1 MANLDINQGY
11 SQAKSKIS
19 AYQTVKQ
26 SKEDD
31 KKQQKEK
38 TKASTDKKKSE
49 VQKSIND
56 LKKGGQDKKNQIKNE
71 IKSQLEQLLELFKAT
86 LPSGG
91 GSSLKLLTNVF
102 LQAATNTKSKI
113 QETLVSEIV
122 STIGCSEEQSYGS
135 VANQPIYIKVN
146 QVDLFKILK
155 NSPDDEDFKYQYEKN
170 TTNNGSFPYA
180 MNQQLY
186 KRLQNPSQSFSQD
199 NTGGNG
205 QTYQGASQSQIFD
218 IQYVQNYLGPNNLQ
232 VTGDFFKVTLN
243 NQANNRT
250 SVTDFLQDYYT
261 SIDIMPF
268 DNLSV
273 NLKNLLTGSFDFSA
287 GLSSDELKEQSKFM
301 TVLKRIMGICEDPNK
316 KIDVAGTSKLSDID
330 EIDDSFFDV
339 TNQELMV
346 IEQEINNTIDGVV
359 EFEGCEGIKL
369 PIDVLADRKS
379 QDEIINENSN
389 NSKIEKFEKSLEDI
403 ANDPKWKSLI
413 PGLGLD
419 LNLLASLQSN
429 IILGLP
435 RMILKTILSPKV
447 MLGFLI
453 MVKAIKNEIS
463 EKLDDLFDD
472 LTNFMKTFKKF
483 ILNFMKKITSIF
495 VEELFNILK
504 KQIKV
509 LVETIL
515 LEVVKE
521 AKNKQISMYA
531 SIVYILLVIGQ
542 AVVDF
547 RNCKSVIDE
556 ILKLLNL
563 GLSQLNLGLPQ
574 FILAGASLLG
584 GVSDTRAFSN
594 VIENLQKQGLP
605 TGAAPDGGPNLMNM
619 SMMSMVKG
627 MNQEQAENGKT
638 EVFIPPLTITPAGIT
653 LPSKGVGKSY

>member
-1 MANLDINQGY
+1 MANLDINKGY
-11 SQAKSKIS
+11 SDAKSKIS

-31 KKQQKEK
+31 IRQQKEK
-38 TKASTDKKKSE
+38 TKASTDKRKSE
-49 VQKSIND
+49 VQKNIND
-56 LKKGGQDKKNQIKNE
+56 LKKGASDKKTQIKNE
-71 IKSQLEQLLELFKAT
+71 IKNQLEQLLDLFKAT

-91 GSSLKLLTNVF
+91 GSSLKVLTNVF
-102 LQAATNTKSKI
+102 LQAANNTKSKI

-122 STIGCSEEQSYGS
+122 STIGCSEEQSYTP
-135 VANQPIYIKVN
+135 NQPIYIKVN

-155 NSPDDEDFKYQYEKN
+155 YSPDDEDYKFQYEKN
-170 TTNNGSFPYA
+170 TTNNGSTPYA

-186 KRLQNPSQSFSQD
+186 KRLQNPSQSFLQD
-199 NTGGNG
+199 ITGGNG
-205 QTYQGASQSQIFD
+205 QTYKGASASQIFD

-250 SVTDFLQDYYT
+250 TVTDFLQDYYT

-273 NLKNLLTGSFDFSA
+273 NLKNMLSGSFDFSA
-287 GLSSDELKEQSKFM
+287 GLSSDELREQNKFDM
-301 TVLKRIMGICEDPNK
+301 VLKRIMGICEDPNK
-316 KIDVAGTSKLSDID
+316 KIDVAGTSKLSDVD

-346 IEQEINNTIDGVV
+346 IEQKVNNIINGVV
-359 EFEGCEGIKL
+359 EYEGCEGIKL

-379 QDEIINENSN
+379 QEEIVNENSDN
-389 NSKIEKFEKSLEDI
+389 GKIEKFEKSLDDM
-403 ANDPKWKSLI
+403 ANDPKWKSLV

-419 LNLLASLQSN
+419 LNIKALLQSN

-435 RMILKTILSPKV
+435 KIIVKTILSPKV

-463 EKLDDLFDD
+463 EKLDDAFDD

-495 VEELFNILK
+495 VEELFKILK

-515 LEVVKE
+515 LEIIKE

-531 SIVYILLVIGQ
+531 NIVYILLVIGQ
-542 AVVDF
+542 GVVDF
-547 RNCKSVIDE
+547 KNCKSVIDE

-574 FILAGASLLG
+574 FILAGSSLLG

-594 VIENLQKQGLP
+594 VIEKLQSQGLP
-605 TGAAPDGGPNLMNM
+605 TGAAPDGGPNFMNM
-619 SMMSMVKG
+619 SMMSLIKG
-627 MNQEQAENGKT
+627 MNQEQAENGKA
-638 EVFIPPLTITPAGIT
+638 EIFIPPLTITPAGIT
-653 LPSKGVGKSY
+653 LPSKGYGKAL

>member
-1 MANLDINQGY
+1 MLKTQISPIRTINSNNRDTESFEKVSDMFDNLVVPNWSY
-11 SQAKSKIS
+11 SSNVTER
-19 AYQTVKQ
+19 AY
-26 SKEDD
+26 E
-31 KKQQKEK
+31 
-38 TKASTDKKKSE
+38 
-49 VQKSIND
+49 
-56 LKKGGQDKKNQIKNE
+56 
-71 IKSQLEQLLELFKAT
+71 
-86 LPSGG
+86 
-91 GSSLKLLTNVF
+91 
-102 LQAATNTKSKI
+102 
-113 QETLVSEIV
+113 
-122 STIGCSEEQSYGS
+122 Y
-135 VANQPIYIKVN
+135 
-146 QVDLFKILK
+146 
-155 NSPDDEDFKYQYEKN
+155 DDED
-170 TTNNGSFPYA
+170 
-180 MNQQLY
+180 
-186 KRLQNPSQSFSQD
+186 D
-199 NTGGNG
+199 
-205 QTYQGASQSQIFD
+205 
-218 IQYVQNYLGPNNLQ
+218 
-232 VTGDFFKVTLN
+232 
-243 NQANNRT
+243 
-250 SVTDFLQDYYT
+250 
-261 SIDIMPF
+261 
-268 DNLSV
+268 
-273 NLKNLLTGSFDFSA
+273 
-287 GLSSDELKEQSKFM
+287 
-301 TVLKRIMGICEDPNK
+301 
-316 KIDVAGTSKLSDID
+316 SDID

-346 IEQEINNTIDGVV
+346 IEQKVNNTIDGVV

-403 ANDPKWKSLI
+403 ANDPKWKSLV

-453 MVKAIKNEIS
+453 MVKGIKNEIS

-495 VEELFNILK
+495 VEELFKILK
-504 KQIKV
+504 KQIKA

-521 AKNKQISMYA
+521 AKNKQIRMYA
-531 SIVYILLVIGQ
+531 SIVYILLVVGQ

-563 GLSQLNLGLPQ
+563 GLSQLSLGLPQ
-574 FILAGASLLG
+574 FILAGSSLLG

-605 TGAAPDGGPNLMNM
+605 TGGAPDGGPNFMNM

-627 MNQEQAENGKT
+627 LNQEQAENGKT
-638 EVFIPPLTITPAGIT
+638 EIFIPPLTMTPAGIT

>member
-1 MANLDINQGY
+1 MANLDINKGY
-11 SQAKSKIS
+11 SDAKSKIS

-31 KKQQKEK
+31 IRQQKEK
-38 TKASTDKKKSE
+38 TKASTDKRKSE
-49 VQKSIND
+49 VQKNIND
-56 LKKGGQDKKNQIKNE
+56 LKKGASDKKTQIKNE
-71 IKSQLEQLLELFKAT
+71 IKNQLEQLLDLFKAT

-91 GSSLKLLTNVF
+91 GSSLKVLTNVF
-102 LQAATNTKSKI
+102 LQAANNTKSKI

-122 STIGCSEEQSYGS
+122 STIGCSEEQSYTPS
-135 VANQPIYIKVN
+135 QPIYIKVN

-155 NSPDDEDFKYQYEKN
+155 YSPDDEDYKFQYEKN
-170 TTNNGSFPYA
+170 TTNNGSTPYA

-186 KRLQNPSQSFSQD
+186 KRLQNPSQSFLQD
-199 NTGGNG
+199 ITGGNG
-205 QTYQGASQSQIFD
+205 QTYKGASASQIFD

-250 SVTDFLQDYYT
+250 TVTDFLQDYYT

-273 NLKNLLTGSFDFSA
+273 NLKNMLSGSFDFSA
-287 GLSSDELKEQSKFM
+287 GLSSDELREQNKFDM
-301 TVLKRIMGICEDPNK
+301 VLKRIMGICEDPNK

-346 IEQEINNTIDGVV
+346 IEQKVNNIINGVV
-359 EFEGCEGIKL
+359 EYEGCEGIKL

-379 QDEIINENSN
+379 QEEIVNENSDN
-389 NSKIEKFEKSLEDI
+389 GKIEKFEKSLDDM
-403 ANDPKWKSLI
+403 ANDPKWKSLV

-419 LNLLASLQSN
+419 LNIKALLQSN

-435 RMILKTILSPKV
+435 KIIVKTILSPKV

-463 EKLDDLFDD
+463 EKLDDAFDD

-483 ILNFMKKITSIF
+483 ILNFMKKITAIF
-495 VEELFNILK
+495 VEELFKILK

-515 LEVVKE
+515 LEIIKE

-531 SIVYILLVIGQ
+531 NIVYILLVIGQ
-542 AVVDF
+542 GVVDF

-574 FILAGASLLG
+574 FILAGSSLLG

-594 VIENLQKQGLP
+594 VVEKLQSQGLP
-605 TGAAPDGGPNLMNM
+605 TGAAPDGGPNFMNM
-619 SMMSMVKG
+619 SMMSLIKG
-627 MNQEQAENGKT
+627 MNQEQAENGKA
-638 EVFIPPLTITPAGIT
+638 EIFIPPLTMTPAGIT
-653 LPSKGVGKSY
+653 LPSKGYGKAL

>member
-1 MANLDINQGY
+1 MANLDINKGY
-11 SQAKSKIS
+11 ADAKSKIS

-31 KKQQKEK
+31 IRQQKEK
-38 TKASTDKKKSE
+38 TKASTDKRKSE

-56 LKKGGQDKKNQIKNE
+56 LKKGASSKKTQIKNE
-71 IKSQLEQLLELFKAT
+71 IKNQLEQLLDLFKAT

-91 GSSLKLLTNVF
+91 GSSLNVLTNVF
-102 LQAATNTKSKI
+102 LQAANNTKSKI

-122 STIGCSEEQSYGS
+122 STIGCSEEQAYTP
-135 VANQPIYIKVN
+135 NQPIYIKVN

-155 NSPDDEDFKYQYEKN
+155 YSPDDEDYKFQYEKN
-170 TTNNGSFPYA
+170 TTNNGSIPYA

-186 KRLQNPSQSFSQD
+186 KRLQNPSQSFLQD
-199 NTGGNG
+199 TTGGNG
-205 QTYQGASQSQIFD
+205 QTYKGASASQIFD

-273 NLKNLLTGSFDFSA
+273 NLKNMLSGSFDFSA
-287 GLSSDELKEQSKFM
+287 GLSSDELREQNKFDM
-301 TVLKRIMGICEDPNK
+301 VLKRIMGICEDPNK
-316 KIDVAGTSKLSDID
+316 KIDVAGTSKLSDVD

-346 IEQEINNTIDGVV
+346 IEQKVNNIINGVV
-359 EFEGCEGIKL
+359 EYEGCEGIKL

-379 QDEIINENSN
+379 QEEIVNENSDN
-389 NSKIEKFEKSLEDI
+389 GKIEKFEKSLDDM
-403 ANDPKWKSLI
+403 ANDPKWKSLV

-419 LNLLASLQSN
+419 LNIKALLQSN

-435 RMILKTILSPKV
+435 KIIVKTILSPKV

-463 EKLDDLFDD
+463 EKLDDAFDD

-483 ILNFMKKITSIF
+483 ILNFMKKITAIF
-495 VEELFNILK
+495 VEELFKILK

-515 LEVVKE
+515 LEIIKE

-531 SIVYILLVIGQ
+531 NIVYILLVIGQ
-542 AVVDF
+542 GVVDF

-574 FILAGASLLG
+574 FILAGSSLLG

-594 VIENLQKQGLP
+594 VIEKLQSQGLP
-605 TGAAPDGGPNLMNM
+605 TGAAPDGGPNFMNM
-619 SMMSMVKG
+619 SMMSLIKG
-627 MNQEQAENGKT
+627 MNQEQAENGKA
-638 EVFIPPLTITPAGIT
+638 EIFIPPLTITPAGIT
-653 LPSKGVGKSY
+653 LPSKGYGKAL

>member
-1 MANLDINQGY
+1 MANLDINKGY
-11 SQAKSKIS
+11 SDAKSKIS

-31 KKQQKEK
+31 KRQQKEK
-38 TKASTDKKKSE
+38 TKASLDKKKSE

-56 LKKGGQDKKNQIKNE
+56 LKKGASDKKKEIKNE
-71 IKSQLEQLLELFKAT
+71 IKNQLEQLLDLFKAT

-91 GSSLKLLTNVF
+91 GSSLKVLTNVF
-102 LQAATNTKSKI
+102 LQAAINTKPRI
-113 QETLVSEIV
+113 QEALVSEIV
-122 STIGCSEEQSYGS
+122 TTIGCSEEQSYTP
-135 VANQPIYIKVN
+135 NQPIYIKVS

-155 NSPDDEDFKYQYEKN
+155 NSPDDEDFKFYYEKN
-170 TTNNGSFPYA
+170 TTNNGSTPYA

-186 KRLQNPSQSFSQD
+186 KRLQNPSQSFLQD

-205 QTYQGASQSQIFD
+205 QTYKGASASQIFD

-243 NQANNRT
+243 NQVNNRT

-261 SIDIMPF
+261 SIDVMPF
-268 DNLSV
+268 DNLAA
-273 NLKNLLTGSFDFSA
+273 NLKNLLSGSFDFSG
-287 GLSSDELKEQSKFM
+287 GLTSDQLREESKFEK
-301 TVLKRIMGICEDPNK
+301 VLKRIMGICEDPNK
-316 KIDVAGTSKLSDID
+316 KIDVAGTSKLSDVD

-339 TNQELMV
+339 TNQELMS
-346 IEQEINNTIDGVV
+346 IEQKINNTLNGVV
-359 EFEGCEGIKL
+359 EYEGCEGIKL
-369 PIDVLADRKS
+369 PINVLADRKS
-379 QDEIINENSN
+379 QEEIVNENSDN
-389 NSKIEKFEKSLEDI
+389 AKIEKFEKSLDDM
-403 ANDPKWKSLI
+403 ANDPKWKSLV

-419 LNLLASLQSN
+419 LNILSLLQSN

-435 RMILKTILSPKV
+435 LMVLKTILSPKV

-483 ILNFMKKITSIF
+483 ILNFMKKITAIF
-495 VEELFNILK
+495 VEELFKILK

-515 LEVVKE
+515 LEIIKE

-531 SIVYILLVIGQ
+531 NIVYILLVIGQ

-574 FILAGASLLG
+574 FILAGSSLLG

-594 VIENLQKQGLP
+594 VIEKLQGQGLP
-605 TGAAPDGGPNLMNM
+605 TGAAPDGGPNFMNM
-619 SMMSMVKG
+619 SMMSLIKG
-627 MNQEQAENGKT
+627 VNQEQAENGKT
-638 EVFIPPLTITPAGIT
+638 EMFIPPLTITPAGIT
-653 LPSKGVGKSY
+653 LPSKGYGKSY

>member
-1 MANLDINQGY
+1 MANLDTNEGY
-11 SQAKSKIS
+11 SKAKSKIS

-26 SKEDD
+26 SKEDEI
-31 KKQQKEK
+31 KQKKEK
-38 TKASTDKKKSE
+38 TKASLDKKKSD
-49 VQKSIND
+49 VQKTIND
-56 LKKGGQDKKNQIKNE
+56 LKKGKKDKINEIKNE
-71 IKSQLEQLLELFKAT
+71 VKSQLEQLLDLFKAT

-91 GSSLKLLTNVF
+91 GSSLKLLTKVF
-102 LQAATNTKSKI
+102 LQAAVNSKPLI
-113 QETLVSEIV
+113 QDALVSEIV
-122 STIGCSEEQSYGS
+122 STIGCSEEQSYGG
-135 VANQPIYIKVN
+135 VTNQPIYIKVS
-146 QVDLFKILK
+146 QVDLFKLLK
-155 NSPDDEDFKYQYEKN
+155 NSPTDEDFKFKYEKN
-170 TTNNGSFPYA
+170 TTSNGNIPYS

-199 NTGGNG
+199 NSGGNG
-205 QTYQGASQSQIFD
+205 QTYLGASQSQIFN

-243 NQANNRT
+243 TQLNNRT
-250 SVTDFLQDYYT
+250 SVSDFLHDYYT
-261 SIDIMPF
+261 SVDILSF
-268 DNLSV
+268 DVLAV

-287 GLSSDELKEQSKFM
+287 GLSTEQLTEQSKFM
-301 TVLKRIMGICEDPNK
+301 MILKRIMGICEDPSK
-316 KIDVAGTSKLSDID
+316 KIDVAGTSKLSDLD

-339 TNQELMV
+339 TNQELLM
-346 IEQEINNTIDGVV
+346 IEREVNNTVNGVV
-359 EFEGCEGIKL
+359 EYEGCDGIKL
-369 PIDVLADRKS
+369 PVNVLADRKS
-379 QDEIINENSN
+379 LEEIINENSS
-389 NSKIEKFEKSLEDI
+389 NSKIEKFEKSLDAM

-413 PGLGLD
+413 PGLNLD
-419 LNLLASLQSN
+419 LNILASLQSN

-435 RMILKTILSPKV
+435 RMIFQTILSPKV

-453 MVKAIKNEIS
+453 MIKAIKNEIS
-463 EKLDDLFDD
+463 QKLDDLFDD
-472 LTNFMKTFKKF
+472 LTKFMKTFKKF
-483 ILNFMKKITSIF
+483 VLNFMKKITSIF
-495 VEELFNILK
+495 VEQLFNILK

-515 LEVVKE
+515 LEIVKE

-531 SIVYILLVIGQ
+531 SIVYILLEVGQ

-594 VIENLQKQGLP
+594 ILENLQKQGLP
-605 TGAAPDGGPNLMNM
+605 TGGAPDGGPNFMNM

-627 MNQEQAENGKT
+627 MNQEQADNGKT
-638 EVFIPPLTITPAGIT
+638 EVFIPPLVMTPAFVT
-653 LPSKGVGKSY
+653 LPSKGVGKSW